1 MASMARQ
8 ISRDPF
14 GFDLRGLVRAISA
27 PRAGHADGPDFLAD
41 EDLTSRAVA
50 SAGLAALVALPLLLL
65 SSVLLAAPLA
75 VPAAIGVCYLAV
87 SHALSAHRLR
97 RANLINSAILCG
109 LVGWLIGFL
118 LTGEG
123 PLSHAG
129 LIAALMAPVFAAA
142 PAFARSLIARKAV
155 SHPIAEPDLRN
166 AALTR
171 VACLEELTPMEQ
183 VLVLDRDAT
192 VLAASSAARKELCL
206 LPDAFE
212 HALAGLLSAGDA
224 KRVLDTIARCR
235 NEAAPIG
242 LDLTFDTMKAEKPLV
257 ATLSPCG
264 DGPVAM
270 RLRER
275 KAIDPTAADAE
286 ERTGARG
293 SESARIIKPAAPA
306 CDIGEAV
313 AFALRHSSGKAEA
326 GRLRVTSAGDPGIAA
341 ACDRQVGRRIVHLL
355 IVSALDG
362 CEANDTVHIFSRRLK
377 GVVLLRTTTSPR
389 KRAIEIER
397 SSEDRVDMAALQAL
411 VDGAGGTLVADRRN
425 EEGVL
430 SVRLPLAPMPVVVS
444 SEAAR

>member
-14 GFDLRGLVRAISA
+14 GFDLPGLVLAISR
-27 PRAGHADGPDFLAD
+27 PRAGGPADCLHD

-75 VPAAIGVCYLAV
+75 VPAAIAVCYLAV
-87 SHALSAHRLR
+87 SHALSAQRLR

-129 LIAALMAPVFAAA
+129 LIAALMAPAFAAA
-142 PAFARSLIARKAV
+142 PAFARSLIARSAV
-155 SHPIAEPDLRN
+155 QHPVAEPDLRS

-171 VACLEELTPMEQ
+171 MASLEELTPMEQ
-183 VLVLDRDAT
+183 VLVLDREAT
-192 VLAASSAARKELCL
+192 VLAVSSAARKELGL

-212 HALAGLLSAGDA
+212 HTLKGLLSAHDA
-224 KRVLDTIARCR
+224 KRVHDMIARCR

-242 LDLTFDTMKAEKPLV
+242 FDLTLDTLKAKKPLT

-264 DGPVAM
+264 DGSVAM
-270 RLRER
+270 RLHERE
-275 KAIDPTAADAE
+275 AIDPAVGEAE
-286 ERTGARG
+286 KTGACAG
-293 SESARIIKPAAPA
+293 EGACISKPAAPA

-313 AFALRHSSGKAEA
+313 AFALRHDSRKAEA
-326 GRLRVTSAGDPGIAA
+326 KGFRVTSAADPGIAA

-355 IVSALDG
+355 IDSALG
-362 CEANDTVHIFSRRLK
+362 GRQAEGAIHIVARRLK

-389 KRAIEIER
+389 KRAIKIER
-397 SSEDRVDMAALQAL
+397 SSKDRVDMAALQAL
-411 VDGAGGTLVADRRN
+411 VDGAGGTLVTDRR
-425 EEGVL
+425 EEESVV
-430 SVRLPLAPMPVVVS
+430 SVRLPLAPTPVVVQ
-444 SEAAR
+444 SEAAP